1 MNSLIKEY
9 LKIKKGDILK
19 IIDPNPQIKLLQI
32 SYPSIN
38 KKT

>member
-1 MNSLIKEY
+1 MYSLTKEC

-19 IIDPNPQIKLLQI
+19 MIEPNLQIKVLQI

-38 KKT
+38 KKA